1 MSKICLTFCLFQ
13 KVFLFEL
20 FEHPIDSDINNVE
33 LAKQMFFVLFI
44 NFSLADENMIK
55 RFFDEHMKDVV
66 VFVFKEQVDQTTEK
80 LGFTDLFVNFHT
92 RHRDTV
98 T

>member
-1 MSKICLTFCLFQ
+1 MPKVCLTFGLFQ
-13 KVFLFEL
+13 KVFLFEQ
-20 FEHPIDSDINNVE
+20 FEHPINSNINDVE

-55 RFFDEHMKDVV
+55 RFFDKHVKDVIV
-66 VFVFKEQVDQTTEK
+66 LVLKEQVDQTTEK
-80 LGFTDLFVNFHT
+80 LGFTYFFVNFHT